1 MEWIMLNNTD
11 TIECVLHSLRYSS
24 DLFITH
30 AYVFMKSLHLQM
42 VRSCVESAIVKQ
54 RFTMNQ
60 DCTEGATG
68 RVNEID
74 GHTFVD
80 TKIHFALQLLC
91 SKSLPKFTFLLFF
104 FLLRLWLGCLFS
116 RFFFL
121 FWSAWWILWCK
132 LVGFQRTDYDL
143 LLFWKLLTMYS
154 A

>member
-1 MEWIMLNNTD
+1 MLNNTD

-104 FLLRLWLGCLFS
+104 FSPSSLAWFS
-116 RFFFL
+116 FL
-121 FWSAWWILWCK
+121 S
-132 LVGFQRTDYDL
+132 L
-143 LLFWKLLTMYS
+143 LLFILIGLVNFVM
-154 A
+154 

>member
-1 MEWIMLNNTD
+1 MLNNTD

-91 SKSLPKFTFLLFF
+91 SKSLPKFTFFVVFVFF
-104 FLLRLWLGCLFS
+104 FVFGLVFFSLASSFSFDRLGEFCDVNWLGFS
-116 RFFFL
+116 ERIMICCCFEN
-121 FWSAWWILWCK
+121 C
-132 LVGFQRTDYDL
+132 
-143 LLFWKLLTMYS
+143 
-154 A
+154 

>member
-1 MEWIMLNNTD
+1 MRMEWIMLNNTD

-68 RVNEID
+68 IVNEID

-104 FLLRLWLGCLFS
+104 SSSSLAWFSFLS
-116 RFFFL
+116 
-121 FWSAWWILWCK
+121 
-132 LVGFQRTDYDL
+132 L
-143 LLFWKLLTMYS
+143 LLFLLIGLVNFVM
-154 A
+154 

>member
-1 MEWIMLNNTD
+1 MLNNTD
-11 TIECVLHSLRYSS
+11 TIECVLHFLRYSS

-91 SKSLPKFTFLLFF
+91 SKSLPKFTFFLFF
-104 FLLRLWLGCLFS
+104 FFFVFGLIFFS
-116 RFFFL
+116 RFFFFL
-121 FWSAWWILWCK
+121 LIG
-132 LVGFQRTDYDL
+132 LVNFVI
-143 LLFWKLLTMYS
+143 
-154 A
+154 

>member
-1 MEWIMLNNTD
+1 MLNNTD

-68 RVNEID
+68 IVNEID

-104 FLLRLWLGCLFS
+104 SSSSLAWFSFLS
-116 RFFFL
+116 
-121 FWSAWWILWCK
+121 
-132 LVGFQRTDYDL
+132 L
-143 LLFWKLLTMYS
+143 LLFLLIGLVNFVM
-154 A
+154 